1 MLVKDIIKLACDFT
15 GQEALGEK
23 IAQSSLLETCE
34 QEIVDKF
41 VKCFNLVNNEIASEF
56 VPIKKIEQFEVSNG
70 KILLTQFSTKPY
82 KILYIKNSLGRK
94 MHFKQFEDYLVVFCK
109 KAIVCYTTL
118 PFALSINDQI
128 DSFLPE
134 RVYAY
139 GVAREFLFLQSRF
152 DDADIFEERF
162 KNALELI
169 CRSAPHAKM
178 PSRRWL

>member
-15 GQEALGEK
+15 GNEN
-23 IAQSSLLETCE
+23 IAQKIEQSSSLESSE
-34 QEIVDKF
+34 QETVDGL

-82 KILYIKNSLGRK
+82 KILYIKNGLGRK

-118 PFALSINDQI
+118 PSALSINDQI

>member
-94 MHFKQFEDYLVVFCK
+94 MRFKQF
-109 KAIVCYTTL
+109 
-118 PFALSINDQI
+118 
-128 DSFLPE
+128 
-134 RVYAY
+134 
-139 GVAREFLFLQSRF
+139 
-152 DDADIFEERF
+152 DDHIFV
-162 KNALELI
+162 L
-169 CRSAPHAKM
+169 
-178 PSRRWL
+178 